1 MGVSILNFVHSC
13 VPVLIDCK
21 SLDLTPSN
29 WSNRRHRSIPLSD
42 LIEHDR
48 IKKDI
53 DDYGTK
59 KIKEGATK
67 ATKTNES
74 AASIVLKHLYEK
86 NSKDCIRAGNA
97 FEFFESLGFKLMN

>member
-1 MGVSILNFVHSC
+1 
-13 VPVLIDCK
+13 
-21 SLDLTPSN
+21 
-29 WSNRRHRSIPLSD
+29 LSD

-59 KIKEGATK
+59 KIKEGAAK

-74 AASIVLKHLYEK
+74 PKIVFVQVMRHRPNFLTHKH
-86 NSKDCIRAGNA
+86 
-97 FEFFESLGFKLMN
+97 